1 MAPPTVLAPKSLLGR
16 HRLLAPTAGVFVSPI
31 CLGTMNFGSVMNDS
45 LGECTKETA
54 FEILDYFYGQGGNFL
69 DTASSYQGEESEKWL
84 GEWLSK
90 TRRRDEFV
98 LATKYTGN
106 FKSRSESSRQQ
117 SNFGGNGSKS
127 LHLSVEASLKKLQTT
142 YIDLLYLHF
151 WDMTTDIP
159 EIMQS
164 LNHLVSS
171 GKVLYLGISDTPAWI
186 VVKCNEYARQHGLRQ
201 FSVYQ
206 GRWSAADRDFE
217 RDIIPMCRAE
227 GMGLAPWGTLGRGLF
242 KPKDQI
248 KVGGRNMPSM
258 NNGRES
264 LVSEKLE
271 QIANA
276 KGVPIT
282 SVALA
287 YVLHKSP
294 FVFPILGGRKLDH
307 IRGNIEALGLRLT
320 SQEIEDIET
329 AYPFD
334 VGFPHNFLSGN
345 TNRGPRGPG
354 DIRTAN
360 VRGLFDYVED
370 IHPIL
375 PPLEE

>member
-1 MAPPTVLAPKSLLGR
+1 
-16 HRLLAPTAGVFVSPI
+16 
-31 CLGTMNFGSVMNDS
+31 MNDS

-54 FEILDYFYGQGGNFL
+54 FEILDYFYEQGGNFL

-90 TRRRDEFV
+90 TGRRDEFV

-164 LNHLVSS
+164 LNYLVSS

-271 QIANA
+271 QIADA

-287 YVLHKSP
+287 YVLHKTP
-294 FVFPILGGRKLDH
+294 YVFPILGGRKLDH

-320 SQEIEDIET
+320 RQEIEHIET

-354 DIRTAN
+354 DVRTAN

-375 PPLEE
+375 PPLED

>member
-1 MAPPTVLAPKSLLGR
+1 MAPPTVPAPKSLLGR

-54 FEILDYFYGQGGNFL
+54 FEILDYFYEQGGNFL

-90 TRRRDEFV
+90 TGRRDEFV

-106 FKSRSESSRQQ
+106 FKSRSESYRQQ
-117 SNFGGNGSKS
+117 SNFGGNGTKS

-151 WDMTTDIP
+151 WDMTADIP

-287 YVLHKSP
+287 YVLRKSP
-294 FVFPILGGRKLDH
+294 YVFPILGGRKLDH

-345 TNRGPRGPG
+345 TNRGSRGPG
-354 DIRTAN
+354 DIRTLA

-375 PPLEE
+375 PPLED

>member
-1 MAPPTVLAPKSLLGR
+1 MAPPAIPPPKSPLGR

-31 CLGTMNFGSVMNDS
+31 CLGTMNFGGVMNDS
-45 LGECTKETA
+45 LGECSKETA
-54 FEILDYFYGQGGNFL
+54 FEILDYFYEQGGNFL

-90 TRRRDEFV
+90 TGHRDEFV

-106 FKSRSESSRQQ
+106 FKSRSESYRQQ
-117 SNFGGNGSKS
+117 SNFGGNGTKS
-127 LHLSVEASLKKLQTT
+127 LHLSVEASLEKLQTT

-151 WDMTTDIP
+151 WDMTADIP

-164 LNHLVSS
+164 LNHLVAS

-186 VVKCNEYARQHGLRQ
+186 VVKCNDYARHHGLRP

-242 KPKDQI
+242 KPKGEI
-248 KVGGRNMPSM
+248 EAGGRNMPSM
-258 NNGRES
+258 NNGREA
-264 LVSEKLE
+264 LVSEQLE
-271 QIANA
+271 KVADRR
-276 KGVPIT
+276 GVPIT

-287 YVLHKSP
+287 YVMHKSA
-294 FVFPILGGRKLDH
+294 FVFPILGGRKLEH
-307 IRGNIEALGLRLT
+307 IRGNIDALSLRLT
-320 SQEIEDIET
+320 SQDIADIET

-334 VGFPHNFLSGN
+334 VGFPHNFLSGS
-345 TNRGPRGPG
+345 TQRGPKGPG
-354 DIRTAN
+354 HVRPAN
-360 VRGLFDYVED
+360 VRGWFEYVED

-375 PPLEE
+375 PQLGE

>member
-1 MAPPTVLAPKSLLGR
+1 M
-16 HRLLAPTAGVFVSPI
+16 
-31 CLGTMNFGSVMNDS
+31 
-45 LGECTKETA
+45 
-54 FEILDYFYGQGGNFL
+54 
-69 DTASSYQGEESEKWL
+69 
-84 GEWLSK
+84 
-90 TRRRDEFV
+90 
-98 LATKYTGN
+98 
-106 FKSRSESSRQQ
+106 
-117 SNFGGNGSKS
+117 
-127 LHLSVEASLKKLQTT
+127 EASLKKLQTT

-248 KVGGRNMPSM
+248 KVDGRNMPSM
-258 NNGRES
+258 NNGREA

-271 QIANA
+271 KIANA

-282 SVALA
+282 SVALE

-294 FVFPILGGRKLDH
+294 YVFPILGGRKLDH

-320 SQEIEDIET
+320 GQEIGEIET

-334 VGFPHNFLSGN
+334 IGFPHNFLSGN

-354 DIRTAN
+354 DVRTAN
-360 VRGLFDYVED
+360 VRGLFDYVDD

-375 PPLEE
+375 PPLAD

>member
-1 MAPPTVLAPKSLLGR
+1 MAPPTVPAPRSLLGR

-54 FEILDYFYGQGGNFL
+54 FEILDYFYEQGGNFL

-106 FKSRSESSRQQ
+106 FKSRSESTRQQ

-217 RDIIPMCRAE
+217 RDIIPMCQAE

-248 KVGGRNMPSM
+248 KVDGRNMPSM
-258 NNGRES
+258 NNGREA

-271 QIANA
+271 KIANA

-294 FVFPILGGRKLDH
+294 YVFPILGGRKLDH

-320 SQEIEDIET
+320 GQEIGEIET

-334 VGFPHNFLSGN
+334 IGFPHNFLSGN

-354 DIRTAN
+354 DVRTAN
-360 VRGLFDYVED
+360 VRGLFDYVDD

-375 PPLEE
+375 PPLVD